1 MQTDEELYE
10 LSVDGDDAALKEL
23 LSRYGESLILFLRT
37 IVGNYEDAE
46 ELELDTFAAAV
57 SGTARFRGRSSF
69 KTWLFAIGR
78 KLALRSVRKRLPH
91 IRTAASEE
99 EKNPEA
105 EGKNSPEPLPEFRI
119 LREEK
124 SQVLFDAMKELK
136 TEYCE
141 CLYLTY
147 FEEMNREETA
157 EAMGRTRKQI
167 SDLLNRSR
175 QSLKTV
181 LEKRGVRNAD
191 I

>member
-1 MQTDEELYE
+1 MAD
-10 LSVDGDDAALKEL
+10 
-23 LSRYGESLILFLRT
+23 
-37 IVGNYEDAE
+37 
-46 ELELDTFAAAV
+46 
-57 SGTARFRGRSSF
+57 
-69 KTWLFAIGR
+69 
-78 KLALRSVRKRLPH
+78 
-91 IRTAASEE
+91 
-99 EKNPEA
+99 
-105 EGKNSPEPLPEFRI
+105 
-119 LREEK
+119 
-124 SQVLFDAMKELK
+124 MKELK

-167 SDLLNRSR
+167 SDLLYRSR